1 MRYGLVLLSAV
12 IIAAGLIFVCGG
24 HAAAQQD
31 TPDRVYI
38 FGLVANPGD
47 YPYKPG
53 MTAKDLITLAGG
65 LLPNHEK
72 ASAVLI
78 KAKTD
83 KIGLNLQAILD
94 GTESATLS
102 AGDTIVIRLATI
114 RVEGQVKIPGE
125 FNFSQGMTASDALYL
140 AGGTTEKGS
149 REATYV
155 IRAGKKLS
163 ANLDKLSSALPLEPD
178 DIVTVPEYQASITGE
193 VNSPGTYPLV
203 QGVTNNLDVLI
214 KAAGGVTNNADL
226 KNVRISPLEG
236 ADRPV
241 RIVDASD
248 ETMRQD
254 IKVQSGD
261 IAFIPQL
268 QKRSKRKFTFNNAA
282 QISLML
288 YTLFQVFK

>member
-1 MRYGLVLLSAV
+1 MRYGLVLL
-12 IIAAGLIFVCGG
+12 IIAVGLIVVFSGY
-24 HAAAQQD
+24 AAAQQAA
-31 TPDRVYI
+31 PDRVYI
-38 FGLVANPGD
+38 LGAVTNPGD

-53 MTAKDLITLAGG
+53 MTAKDLVTLAGG

-83 KIGLNLQAILD
+83 KIGLNLQAILA
-94 GTESATLS
+94 GTESITLS

-114 RVEGQVKIPGE
+114 RVEGQVKVPGE
-125 FNFSQGMTASDALYL
+125 FNFSQGMTASDALNL
-140 AGGTTEKGS
+140 AGGTTEKGA

-155 IRAGKKLS
+155 TRAGKKLN
-163 ANLDKLSSALPLEPD
+163 ADLDKLSSALPLEPD
-178 DIVTVPEYQASITGE
+178 DVITVPEYQASVTGE
-193 VNSPGTYPLV
+193 VISPGTYPLV
-203 QGVTNNLDVLI
+203 QGSTDNLDSLI
-214 KAAGGVTNNADL
+214 KSAGGVTNKADL

-236 ADRPV
+236 ADRPTRV
-241 RIVDASD
+241 VDASD
-248 ETMRQD
+248 ETIRQA

-268 QKRSKRKFTFNNAA
+268 QTRSKRKFTLSNAA